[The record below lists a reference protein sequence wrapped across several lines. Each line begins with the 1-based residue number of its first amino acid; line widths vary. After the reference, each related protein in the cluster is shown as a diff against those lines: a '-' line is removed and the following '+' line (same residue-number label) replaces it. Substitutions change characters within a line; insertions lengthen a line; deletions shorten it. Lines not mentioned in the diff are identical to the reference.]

1 MLEEEAKA
9 FIFGERSKFA
19 PPGVVGG
26 GDGALNKFSYEHQNE
41 FKSPPLAS
49 KMVNISLSKG
59 QAVRL
64 ETPGGGGYGKVY
76 KRKIDSVLNDVKLEY
91 ISSALASSEYGV
103 VINDEGEVDEGK
115 TFASREKIRQTS

>member
-1 MLEEEAKA
+1 
-9 FIFGERSKFA
+9 
-19 PPGVVGG
+19 
-26 GDGALNKFSYEHQNE
+26 
-41 FKSPPLAS
+41 
-49 KMVNISLSKG
+49 MVNISLSKG

-91 ISSALASSEYGV
+91 ISSPLASSEYGV

-115 TFASREKIRQTS
+115 TFASRKKIRQTR

>member
-19 PPGVVGG
+19 SPGVVGG

-49 KMVNISLSKG
+49 KMVNISLFKGKRYASKR
-59 QAVRL
+59 QVA
-64 ETPGGGGYGKVY
+64 EAM
-76 KRKIDSVLNDVKLEY
+76 VKH
-91 ISSALASSEYGV
+91 I
-103 VINDEGEVDEGK
+103 K
-115 TFASREKIRQTS
+115 EKSIAYLTM